1 MLTFKKLSESK
12 VFRSYQAI
20 HAQAN
25 LFLIYRDRGMY
36 ENKKNWRSQMK
47 YFLIKQGYM
56 GSF

>member
-1 MLTFKKLSESK
+1 MSTFKKLSESE
-12 VFRSYQAI
+12 VIRSYQAI
-20 HAQAN
+20 QAQGH

-36 ENKKNWRSQMK
+36 ENRKKLRSQMK